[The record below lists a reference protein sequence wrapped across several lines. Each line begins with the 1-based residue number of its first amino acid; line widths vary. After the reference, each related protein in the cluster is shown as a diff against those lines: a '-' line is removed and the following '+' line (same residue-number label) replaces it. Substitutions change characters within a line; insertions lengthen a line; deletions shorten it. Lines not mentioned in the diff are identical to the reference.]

1 MKTSTAEKE
10 LCRVMIRWAGH
21 VAHMRWRKHIYGA
34 GRPGHRCKDNIKMD
48 LRYIWWEDVDWIHLA
63 QDKDKWWALV
73 TTGTNFQAQKLL
85 GICKLADQLC
95 FSRCSDRQVCVHMVH
110 LVPICERERWQLPFF
125 MLPDLMFQ
133 NINL

>member
-1 MKTSTAEKE
+1 M
-10 LCRVMIRWAGH
+10 MIRWAEH
-21 VAHMRWRKHIYGA
+21 VAHTGRRKHIYGD
-34 GRPGHRCKDNIKMD
+34 GRPGHRCKDNINMD
-48 LRYIWWEDVDWIHLA
+48 LIYIYMMGGCRLDSSGSG
-63 QDKDKWWALV
+63 QDKWWALV

-95 FSRCSDRQVCVHMVH
+95 FSRRSDRQVCIHMMLPWSRLGCTWFPSV
-110 LVPICERERWQLPFF
+110 REMTTAFF